1 MNSLNSDTDLD
12 NLFRQALEPYQ
23 RAMPPARTRPR
34 VLERAQGEA
43 RSWLRKVVARV
54 MGMGAV
60 SVLILVG
67 SGLDDWSPPAW
78 RPLNFGVTLA
88 TDRFL
93 ALRFV
98 A

>member
-23 RAMPPARTRPR
+23 RATPPARTRTR
-34 VLERAQGEA
+34 VLERVQGEA
-43 RSWLRKVVARV
+43 RSWWRKVVARV
-54 MGMGAV
+54 MGMGTI

-67 SGLDDWSPPAW
+67 SGIDDSALPAW
-78 RPLNFGVTLA
+78 RPLNSGVTLA